1 MLNKVLRD
9 DQATEIEFAV
19 VVVRAINSR
28 RVERGD
34 TPKASRGV
42 GKFMLE
48 LVDKS
53 SVIVCALG
61 PVGAYENVCLEM
73 FD

>member
-9 DQATEIEFAV
+9 DDPTEIEFAV

-34 TPKASRGV
+34 MQKASQC
-42 GKFMLE
+42 GKMF
-48 LVDKS
+48 VS
-53 SVIVCALG
+53 N
-61 PVGAYENVCLEM
+61 NV
-73 FD
+73 